1 MERLW
6 WENVL
11 GVLTRPREVFAGF
24 RDDTDEAAEAR
35 AEPINAVVVLAGIA
49 AVSWAPA
56 TGRLLEDS
64 EIDSVLVAVLL
75 LLTGAI
81 YGAVAYFGFGLLL
94 RVGLATVGVSEPARR
109 GRQLLAYAAVPVA
122 LSLVLLPLR
131 LALYGRAIFERG
143 GEGAANTVLGALE
156 LGAIA
161 WSVVLLVIG
170 LRIALGLPWV
180 RAVAAAILP
189 ALVPAVAAA
198 GILL

>member
-131 LALYGRAIFERG
+131 LALYGRAIFERD
-143 GEGAANTVLGALE
+143 GEGAANAVLGALE

-170 LRIALGLPWV
+170 LRIAFGLPWV